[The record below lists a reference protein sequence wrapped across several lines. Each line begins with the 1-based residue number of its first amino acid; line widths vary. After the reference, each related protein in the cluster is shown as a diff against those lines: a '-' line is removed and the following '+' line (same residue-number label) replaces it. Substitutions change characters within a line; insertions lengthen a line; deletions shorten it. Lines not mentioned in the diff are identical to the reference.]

1 MADVPIESEGKAAG
15 GIVLRRE
22 RIDTPVKKI
31 CSTRCEDYFGVRRQI
46 GSSESFFYGRV
57 KAIWRYTYV
66 WTSMPVTYFEVTF
79 HLLSLICPVT
89 VSKVSRVTKI

>member
-1 MADVPIESEGKAAG
+1 MVRGLFWCEKADRVK
-15 GIVLRRE
+15 RE
-22 RIDTPVKKI
+22 
-31 CSTRCEDYFGVRRQI
+31 
-46 GSSESFFYGRV
+46 FFYGRV

-89 VSKVSRVTKI
+89 VSKVSRVTKILGQNTVTTGITK